1 MRLDLDRQGAAAADS
16 TAKITSDGLLGGA
29 HVVIEP
35 GGSTDNLKAGA
46 RSRTPRARSTSF
58 GLVGQML
65 RPQSA
70 GARPARRANAAR
82 RPAARRQR
90 PHGRL
95 GRLVVGFPSP
105 CSRSGRSADLLDMLR
120 TAGARRPVR
129 GARRRGAVSP
139 PWFFAPVRAASCGIG
154 YFSLP
159 VVGLTAVFTGAALAL
174 NIYTGGGRFN
184 AEQIMPQIVALGIT
198 RELGPVLAALML
210 AGRVSAAIA
219 AEIGAMRATEQ
230 IDALQ
235 TLSTDP
241 FRYLV
246 APRLLA
252 AVIVPAA
259 ADRWSPT
266 SSASPAAGWWRRP
279 DAGLQRRGLRP
290 QHLGLPAAAGT
301 WSRA

>member
-1 MRLDLDRQGAAAADS
+1 MNPAIS
-16 TAKITSDGLLGGA
+16 PI
-29 HVVIEP
+29 
-35 GGSTDNLKAGA
+35 
-46 RSRTPRARSTSF
+46 RA
-58 GLVGQML
+58 V
-65 RPQSA
+65 
-70 GARPARRANAAR
+70 
-82 RPAARRQR
+82 
-90 PHGRL
+90 
-95 GRLVVGFPSP
+95 
-105 CSRSGRSADLLDMLR
+105 GRSSLGMLR
-120 TAGARRPVR
+120 TAGALTLFAGR
-129 GARRRGAVSP
+129 GVAAALSP
-139 PWFFAPVRAASCGIG
+139 PMFLGQLVRQLGQIG

-252 AVIVPAA
+252 AVIVLPMLTLVADIIGIAGGWSVAVASLGFNGSIYIKNTWDFLQAWDVGSGLIKAAVFGFIVALMGCYHGYNASGGARGVGRATTHAVVSAAILIFA
-259 ADRWSPT
+259 ADYLLT
-266 SSASPAAGWWRRP
+266 SLFS
-279 DAGLQRRGLRP
+279 
-290 QHLGLPAAAGT
+290 HK
-301 WSRA
+301 